1 MDTLEL
7 FKDITLTVAY
17 LEPSNTIICN
27 LQIECTFRV
36 HRPPQRIFGLVVI
49 DTNCPDKSFWPPEL
63 VVTTALWGQQDSD

>member
-27 LQIECTFRV
+27 LQIECLTPSGSTAYFW
-36 HRPPQRIFGLVVI
+36 FG
-49 DTNCPDKSFWPPEL
+49 
-63 VVTTALWGQQDSD
+63 GH